1 MLPCRS
7 TGRTPSAPHRIRAT
21 AARVAM
27 ASGCALAFALP
38 AAARAQ
44 SAVQTGSVES
54 PPGGQIF
61 PILGARFGMPQRVSV
76 TAGVGLEVGGVPG
89 QRDASQEVLL
99 ALAPGLGAERASLT
113 YVYSTGRYGGGVA
126 VGPSVLRTVRHPWN
140 APANATYVGI
150 DLAVLP
156 IIAIGPRVGLF
167 RRVSTPASDTPWL
180 MTFDFGFG
188 F

>member
-1 MLPCRS
+1 MPPCLS
-7 TGRTPSAPHRIRAT
+7 TGCTATAPPRIRAT
-21 AARVAM
+21 AARFAM
-27 ASGCALAFALP
+27 ASACALVFALP

-54 PPGGQIF
+54 PPGGRVF
-61 PILGARFGMPQRVSV
+61 PILGARFGVPQRVSV
-76 TAGVGLEVGGVPG
+76 TAGVGLEVGRVPG
-89 QRDASQEVLL
+89 HRDASQEILL

-140 APANATYVGI
+140 APANATYAGV

-156 IIAIGPRVGLF
+156 IIAIGPRVGIF
-167 RRVSTPASDTPWL
+167 RRVSAPTSDTPWL
-180 MTFDFGFG
+180 VTLDFGFG